1 MNRFSLFHET
11 KTSVLEESKSTKEQD
26 RTLFIARFNSFDLE
40 DLSMAYSLVN
50 SSSFV
55 LFDRELVDT

>member
-11 KTSVLEESKSTKEQD
+11 KTSVLEESKSKKEQD

>member
-40 DLSMAYSLVN
+40 DLSIAYSLVN

>member
-1 MNRFSLFHET
+1 MDRFSLFHET

-26 RTLFIARFNSFDLE
+26 RTLFIVRFNSFDLE
-40 DLSMAYSLVN
+40 DLSMAYSLIN

>member
-11 KTSVLEESKSTKEQD
+11 KTLVLEERKSTKEQD

>member
-1 MNRFSLFHET
+1 MNRFSLLHET